1 MSTAKADRA
10 HKRKRGQFLTPPD
23 LAAAIVGSLPL
34 GADDVVCEP
43 GFGDGSFVLPL
54 VERLMALRAGSQA
67 ERLAA
72 VLSENIVG
80 AEIDPDLYAR
90 CLERLAARWGPLPPH
105 RLVRGDFL
113 APGTLAAHTGL
124 ITWAVG
130 NPPFGASFDPA
141 IEDWLDSRYG
151 VRIGRKIKKESYAFF
166 AVKSLDLLAPGGRLA
181 LICSDTFLS
190 ISTMAGL
197 RSYLRLCG
205 DSEVERIDRFS
216 GETDQPVVLL
226 RFRARSGGGSVR
238 VFGSEVSPDMLS
250 LTANGSWLMDEEYA
264 PYFRGPSVGDRMVAT
279 GGMTT
284 GRNEYFV
291 REIVDGSVEEW
302 YDFEFYER
310 PITAAGETARAR
322 LGRVPPS
329 RLVLVEA
336 QEAAGETQRCV
347 RVKRRDKPVRV
358 ALPHP
363 DYRYYNKASGSVV
376 YAPPSH
382 AIFWRDEGD
391 AVIAYKKAGNWYL
404 RGVGGGPFFGREGL
418 TWQLI
423 SSRLKAR
430 YLPPGYI
437 LDSGA
442 PCAFLRPGVA
452 EDELYFILG
461 WTVAPMCTRILKGVL
476 NHTRNIQGK
485 DFERL
490 PYPFWVPPAA
500 KAEAVAAVRAMVR
513 EGAAGRRFH
522 RADADVEWL
531 ATLYDRPD
539 AQAPAGPTKP
549 RRP

>member
-1 MSTAKADRA
+1 MSTAKAARA

-23 LAAAIVGSLPL
+23 LAARIVGSLPL
-34 GADDVVCEP
+34 TAADVVCEP
-43 GFGDGSFVLPL
+43 GFGDGSFLVPL
-54 VERLMALRAGSQA
+54 VERLMALRSGTQS

-72 VLSENIVG
+72 VLSENVVG

-90 CLERLAARWGPLPPH
+90 CLERLAARWGALPPH
-105 RLVRGDFL
+105 HLVLGDFL
-113 APGTLAAHTGL
+113 APGTLAGHAGSV
-124 ITWAVG
+124 TWVVG
-130 NPPFGASFDPA
+130 NPPFGASLDPV
-141 IEDWLDSRYG
+141 IEDWLDVHYG

-166 AVKSLDLLAPGGRLA
+166 IVKSLDMLAPDGRMA

-197 RSYLRLCG
+197 RAYLRQCG
-205 DSEVERIDRFS
+205 DSDVERMERFS

-226 RFRARSGGGSVR
+226 RFRARSDGGSVR
-238 VFGSEVSPDMLS
+238 VFGVHLGPDLLS
-250 LTANGSWLMDEEYA
+250 LTANGSWLIDESYA

-291 REIVDGSVEEW
+291 REIEGGAVDEW
-302 YDFEFYER
+302 YEFEFYER
-310 PITAAGETARAR
+310 PITSSGEAARAR
-322 LGRVPPS
+322 LGRIPPS
-329 RLVLVEA
+329 RLALVEA
-336 QEAAGETQRCV
+336 REAAGETQRCV
-347 RVKRRDKPVRV
+347 RVRKRDESVRV

-363 DYRYYNKASGSVV
+363 DYRYYNKARGSII

-391 AVIAYKKAGNWYL
+391 AVITYKKSGNWYL
-404 RGVGGGPFFGREGL
+404 RGVGGGPFFGHEGL

-442 PCAFLRPGVA
+442 PCAFLRPGVGD
-452 EDELYFILG
+452 DELYFILG
-461 WTVAPMCTRILKGVL
+461 WTVTPLCTRILKGVL
-476 NHTRNIQGK
+476 NHTRNIQSK

-490 PYPFWVPPAA
+490 PYPFWVLPAA

-513 EGAAGRRFH
+513 EGVAGRRFH
-522 RADADVEWL
+522 RSDADVEWL
-531 ATLYDRPD
+531 AALYDYPETR
-539 AQAPAGPTKP
+539 AAACSTKP